1 MATLECLLLQL
12 QNKVLLNRNVYVLVF
27 QFSYKTID
35 MLQLTMSYHDNALC
49 LSHKMFSMHPNNIGN
64 SI

>member
-1 MATLECLLLQL
+1 MATLERHLLQL
-12 QNKVLLNRNVYVLVF
+12 QGKVLLNRNVYVLIS

-35 MLQLTMSYHDNALC
+35 INNTTYHDNALC
-49 LSHKMFSMHPNNIGN
+49 LSHKIFSMHPNNIGN

>member
-1 MATLECLLLQL
+1 MATLERLLLQL
-12 QNKVLLNRNVYVLVF
+12 QGKVLLNRNVYVLVS

-35 MLQLTMSYHDNALC
+35 INKIHDNALC